1 MIIPNYIHHSK
12 KEQKRTL
19 KPQAIRSAKKRTK
32 ALIKQLKS
40 QLFIHNHEH
49 DQGLTMKYHV
59 TLASGR
65 DFILNSGYEVW
76 QAAYDAYEAACEHDD
91 YLVDVVPIDD

>member
-1 MIIPNYIHHSK
+1 MDAHY
-12 KEQKRTL
+12 
-19 KPQAIRSAKKRTK
+19 
-32 ALIKQLKS
+32 LI
-40 QLFIHNHEH
+40 
-49 DQGLTMKYHV
+49 

-65 DFILNSGYEVW
+65 TAVMKSGYDVY

>member
-1 MIIPNYIHHSK
+1 MNVVMLTVPLAIH
-12 KEQKRTL
+12 
-19 KPQAIRSAKKRTK
+19 I
-32 ALIKQLKS
+32 
-40 QLFIHNHEH
+40 NHGWRILLLDLNPLLNE
-49 DQGLTMKYHV
+49 LMTKYHV

-65 DFILNSGYEVW
+65 DFILNSGYDVY